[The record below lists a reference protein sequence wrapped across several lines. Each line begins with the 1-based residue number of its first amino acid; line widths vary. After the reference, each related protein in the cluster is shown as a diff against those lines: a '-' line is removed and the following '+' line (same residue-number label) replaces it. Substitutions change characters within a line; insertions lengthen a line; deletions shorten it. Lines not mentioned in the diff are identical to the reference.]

1 MKRLLIT
8 PRGFS
13 KVGLEEIELLKKNG
27 IDVHY
32 NDTGKPYSSS
42 EFKKLARDVDGMIVG
57 VEDVN
62 EEIMSLSPHLKVICK
77 FGVGVDNIDLEYA
90 HKKNIYIGRT
100 VGSNSQSVAEHV
112 IAFIFADS
120 KNLLT
125 SINSVK
131 EGKWNKLTGSEV
143 AGKNIGII
151 GFGDIGKRVASIA
164 KAIGMNV
171 ITYDLFDI
179 EEEILKDYGAIQV
192 SLNNILGLSDYLTL
206 HVPLTNETKNLIT
219 LNELK
224 KMKKTACIIN
234 TSRGGVVNEKD
245 LFVALREKIIKSAYF
260 DVYSAE
266 PPQKEDELLSLD
278 NFYLT
283 PHIAARTFE
292 AEKRTCVMA
301 TKIILDNIF

>member
-1 MKRLLIT
+1 MKKLLIT

-13 KVGLEEIELLKKNG
+13 KVGLEEIDLLKQRG

-32 NDTGKPYSSS
+32 NDTGEPYSYS
-42 EFKKLARDVDGMIVG
+42 EFKKLAKDVDGMIVG

-77 FGVGVDNIDLEYA
+77 FGVGIDNIDLEYA
-90 HKKNIYIGRT
+90 NQKNIYIGRT
-100 VGSNSQSVAEHV
+100 IGSNSQSVAEHV
-112 IAFIFADS
+112 ISFIFADS

-131 EGKWNKLTGSEV
+131 EGKWNKLTGYEV
-143 AGKNIGII
+143 SGKNIGII
-151 GFGDIGKRVASIA
+151 GFGDIGKKVADIA
-164 KAIGMNV
+164 KAIGMN
-171 ITYDLFDI
+171 IIAYDLFDI
-179 EEEILKDYGAIQV
+179 GEALKDYDITQV
-192 SLNNILGLSDYLTL
+192 SFNDILSLSDYLTL
-206 HVPLTNETKNLIT
+206 HVPLTDETENLIT

-224 KMKKTACIIN
+224 KMKKTSCIIN

-245 LFVALREKIIKSAYF
+245 LFVALRKKIIRSAYF
-260 DVYSAE
+260 DVYGTE
-266 PPQKEDELLSLD
+266 PPKKEDELLSLD

-292 AEKRTCVMA
+292 AEKRTCAMA